1 MGCIQR
7 WILSSHII
15 ATWNSDF
22 KQRIGVDKQK
32 TQPKDV
38 LKLRK
43 DFDEAAVH
51 SCIDTINQ
59 WSNPFQNHGSLI
71 VLSSG
76 IVADDG
82 IVQDLHRAEAVGKS
96 NLERFVREWIID
108 GTVPFTSLSRKIIY
122 WHWVLQ
128 LRK

>member
-1 MGCIQR
+1 MVPPEQVIEQTINKNQKGAGGIAGSSTNMGFIQR

-32 TQPKDV
+32 TQLKDV

-59 WSNPFQNHGSLI
+59 
-71 VLSSG
+71 
-76 IVADDG
+76 
-82 IVQDLHRAEAVGKS
+82 
-96 NLERFVREWIID
+96 
-108 GTVPFTSLSRKIIY
+108 
-122 WHWVLQ
+122 
-128 LRK
+128 